1 MLYEVFTIL
10 FPNPSCLQMSKSLV
24 PPHSRNIRMETFLA
38 VPQLP
43 QVWRPLSPLILCHQD
58 TSGPYRTIPGPHSG
72 ALKVSSQLCR
82 LSRTLILLNWW
93 SLLSFLSVLLAL
105 LVSLLQLQTSH
116 FQAIQPSGWAILGL
130 NYFHKIL
137 SPAFLFFLFH
147 ELHEVSTLSNLHLPL
162 SLLCCEAT
170 NWGAWLLVLLLVIIV

>member
-1 MLYEVFTIL
+1 MKSSLFCFPTLPAYRCPSLSFLLIL
-10 FPNPSCLQMSKSLV
+10 ETSAWKLFLQYLSCLKSGDLYLHWSYV
-24 PPHSRNIRMETFLA
+24 TKTQADHTE
-38 VPQLP
+38 
-43 QVWRPLSPLILCHQD
+43 
-58 TSGPYRTIPGPHSG
+58 PYQAHTG